1 MPNFLMFFLGAI
13 AMGAVLALVSSASND
28 SPQSGSN
35 NELYNINNENYTSES
50 YELNSPE
57 VVQAEVQF
65 VQSDDQNWE
74 IENNL
79 EIISVDTG
87 EPSVQYWEVN
97 DDLELISVDADETGV
112 KTYTL
117 ARSEFLQS

>member
-1 MPNFLMFFLGAI
+1 
-13 AMGAVLALVSSASND
+13 MGAVLALVSSASND
-28 SPQSGSN
+28 TPQSSNN
-35 NELYNINNENYTSES
+35 NELYNINNDINTSET

-65 VQSDDQNWE
+65 IKSDVQNWE
-74 IENNL
+74 IDNNL
-79 EIISVDTG
+79 EIISVDTD
-87 EPSVQYWEVN
+87 EPGVQYWEVN

-117 ARSEFLQS
+117 AWSEFLQ